1 MDKVKNYQAGIQS
14 VLEEYYNLLSSAKT
28 VGNVEVRD
36 ELIIDTV
43 HNHFQVVCISWR
55 EQQFSYNTVLH
66 IDIIGEKV
74 WIQQNNTE
82 LAIADTLIEKGIL
95 RSDIV
100 LGFLSPNA
108 RQYSGFAIA

>member
-1 MDKVKNYQAGIQS
+1 MDKITKYQNCIQ
-14 VLEEYYNLLSSAKT
+14 VTLQEYYNLLTSAKT

-55 EQQFSYNTVLH
+55 GHQFSYNTILH
-66 IDIIGEKV
+66 IDIIDEKV
-74 WIQQNNTE
+74 WVQQNNTE
-82 LAIADTLIEKGIL
+82 VAIADELIERGVL

-100 LGFLSPNA
+100 LGFLSPSV
-108 RQYSGFAIA
+108 RQYSGFAVA